1 MGATNIDLSNII
13 DPSLLQAQVQQA
25 GLDSSTETLGV
36 GPNATTGSTLL
47 NTEVV
52 DAEGAN
58 NETIDTSSLASS
70 QDLNI
75 DTSLLSKTSD
85 QSSDTTSDDNI
96 SSATDSASID
106 VESVTP
112 DFVTDQWRS
121 DNWRFN
127 TNNSSWQENA
137 DGTYTQTMLINLG
150 AYGISGD
157 MGGVSE
163 PIDVQYKWDAD
174 GNFIGLA
181 DGTEQAKVTDSESDE
196 TEDLDL
202 DNTED
207 LDLDEISTINTE
219 PIELDDGNFAYGFD
233 ANQDGEID
241 TYRITDSAGIE
252 LETIS
257 SDVFTGTGYVSGSE
271 TQTGTVGADDASTD
285 AMYLGLVDSIKA
297 GLEKDEDYATGVWLT
312 GSTDEDGDGIP
323 DGILVTGLSAD
334 NISEHTFADGSKGFK
349 YSIEIPSSWITG
361 QATSTSIYFN
371 ENGQVVGQDGKGYEG
386 MELKTTVKTDGD
398 SGSDSDNT
406 TDLDSETYEAI
417 KTTLNEILVD
427 TGSDVTDDFIS
438 LYDEISGLFATGDDG
453 VLTADDQQQLLA
465 FFNTMIDQGTDTGVI
480 LSSKTMTDYF
490 NLVKEYTG
498 QYNGVISE
506 ADLDTFLAD
515 WLAESKLFVSGL
527 DNSQKWSLENITDHS
542 QYENLQNLIELV
554 YGEGRTLTAEEAMRY
569 LTDYSWKSEG
579 KGWLYGVGGDSIADI
594 ELSVTNFLV
603 GQMVLNAEGTDQ
615 EYVTSFWLSNEDL
628 DLEAYGLTVEMIA
641 EAWGM
646 TPEQLKINTAKAK
659 KDKNK
664 KKSTGSFF
672 APKDV
677 VRIGDEDPGS
687 SPQTITGKGGRSRTK
702 PNTLL
707 GGSVMTST
715 LTGSN

>member
-1 MGATNIDLSNII
+1 MSTTALGIDLTDI
-13 DPSLLQAQVQQA
+13 DPNLLSQAQA
-25 GLDSSTETLGV
+25 STTAQFGD
-36 GPNATTGSTLL
+36 GGGATTGATLL

-52 DAEGAN
+52 DTESDNEDDNTITTAN
-58 NETIDTSSLASS
+58 LKTDDSNTT
-70 QDLNI
+70 
-75 DTSLLSKTSD
+75 LLSQTSD
-85 QSSDTTSDDNI
+85 QSSDTASDANLSDAD
-96 SSATDSASID
+96 SSLDID

-112 DFVTDQWRS
+112 DFINSEDWQSTG
-121 DNWRFN
+121 FGEEF
-127 TNNSSWQENA
+127 SSWTENE
-137 DGTYTQTMLINLG
+137 DGTWTQTLNIGSMDIFGSDPNNETT
-150 AYGISGD
+150 
-157 MGGVSE
+157 VN
-163 PIDVQYKWDAD
+163 YKYDAD
-174 GNFIGLA
+174 GKFLGLA
-181 DGTEQAKVTDSESDE
+181 DGTEVAKVVTENQSDE
-196 TEDLDL
+196 SEDEDL

-207 LDLDEISTINTE
+207 LDLDNTSTINTE
-219 PIELDDGNFAYGFD
+219 PIELDDGNFAYAFD
-233 ANQDGEID
+233 SDGDGEID

-257 SDVFTGTGYVSGSE
+257 SDEFTGTGYVSGSE

-386 MELKTTVKTDGD
+386 MDLKTTVKTD
-398 SGSDSDNT
+398 SDSDTENT
-406 TDLDSETYEAI
+406 TDLDTETLDAI
-417 KTTLNEILVD
+417 RTTLNEILVD
-427 TGSDVTDDFIS
+427 TGSDVTNEFAE
-438 LYDEISGLFATGDDG
+438 LYNEISGLFATGDDG
-453 VLTADDQQQLLA
+453 VLTADDEQQLLA

-515 WLAESKLFVSGL
+515 WLSESKLFVSGL
-527 DNSQKWSLENITDHS
+527 DNSQKWSLDNITDHG

-594 ELSVTNFLV
+594 DLSVTNFLV

-615 EYVTSFWLSNEDL
+615 EYVTSFWLSNDDL
-628 DLEAYGLTVEMIA
+628 DLEAYGLTLDMIA
-641 EAWGM
+641 EAWG
-646 TPEQLKINTAKAK
+646 TTVEELKVNTAKAK

-664 KKSTGSFF
+664 KKSTGTFF

-677 VRIGDEDPGS
+677 VRIGDEDAGS
-687 SPQTITGKGGRSRTK
+687 SPQTITGRGGRSKTK
-702 PNTLL
+702 PTTLL

>member
-36 GPNATTGSTLL
+36 GPNATTGATLL

-75 DTSLLSKTSD
+75 NTSLLSQTSD
-85 QSSDTTSDDNI
+85 QSSDQASGDNI
-96 SSATDSASID
+96 STATDSASID

-112 DFVTDQWRS
+112 DFITDQWRS
-121 DNWRFN
+121 DNIGFGG
-127 TNNSSWQENA
+127 NNSTWQENA
-137 DGTYTQTMLINLG
+137 DGTFTQTMLIDTG
-150 AYGISGD
+150 AFGITGD
-157 MGGVSE
+157 IGGISE

-202 DNTED
+202 DGTED
-207 LDLDEISTINTE
+207 LDLDNISTINTE
-219 PIELDDGNFAYGFD
+219 PIELDDGNFAYAFD
-233 ANQDGEID
+233 SDGNGEID

-257 SDVFTGTGYVSGSE
+257 SDQFTGTGYVSGSE
-271 TQTGTVGADDASTD
+271 EQTTVVTADDASTD

-297 GLEKDEDYATGVWLT
+297 GLEKDEDYLTGVWLT

-349 YSIEIPSSWITG
+349 YSIEIPGSWITG

-386 MELKTTVKTDGD
+386 MDLKTTVKTDGD
-398 SGSDSDNT
+398 SDSDNT
-406 TDLDSETYEAI
+406 SDLDSETLDAI
-417 KTTLNEILVD
+417 RTTLNEILVD
-427 TGSDVTDDFIS
+427 TGSDVTDEFAS
-438 LYDEISGLFATGDDG
+438 LYNEISGLFATGDDG
-453 VLTADDQQQLLA
+453 VLTADDEQQLLA

-527 DNSQKWSLENITDHS
+527 DNSQKWSLDNITEHS
-542 QYENLQNLIELV
+542 QYEDLQNLIELV

-569 LTDYSWKSEG
+569 LTDYSWKSESE
-579 KGWLYGVGGDSIADI
+579 GWLYGVGGEGIRDN
-594 ELSVTNFLV
+594 ELDVTNFLV
-603 GQMVLNAEGTDQ
+603 QQMVLNARGTDQ

-646 TPEQLKINTAKAK
+646 TPEELKLNTAKAK

-664 KKSTGSFF
+664 KKSTGTFF

-677 VRIGDEDPGS
+677 VRIGDEDAGS
-687 SPQTITGKGGRSRTK
+687 SPQTITGRGGRSKTK
-702 PNTLL
+702 PTTLL

>member
-1 MGATNIDLSNII
+1 MSTTALGIDLTDI
-13 DPSLLQAQVQQA
+13 DPNLLSQAQA
-25 GLDSSTETLGV
+25 STTAQFGD
-36 GPNATTGSTLL
+36 GGGATTGATLL

-52 DAEGAN
+52 DTESDNEDDNTITTAN
-58 NETIDTSSLASS
+58 LKTSDS
-70 QDLNI
+70 N
-75 DTSLLSKTSD
+75 TTLLSQTSD
-85 QSSDTTSDDNI
+85 QSSDTASDANLSDAD
-96 SSATDSASID
+96 SSLDID

-112 DFVTDQWRS
+112 DFIKSEDWQSTG
-121 DNWRFN
+121 FGEEF
-127 TNNSSWQENA
+127 SSWTENE
-137 DGTYTQTMLINLG
+137 DGTWTQTLNIGSMDIFGSDPNNETT
-150 AYGISGD
+150 
-157 MGGVSE
+157 VN
-163 PIDVQYKWDAD
+163 YKYDAD
-174 GNFIGLA
+174 GKFLGLA
-181 DGTEQAKVTDSESDE
+181 DGTEVAKVKTENQSDGSEDE
-196 TEDLDL
+196 DL

-207 LDLDEISTINTE
+207 LDLDNTSTINTE

-233 ANQDGEID
+233 SDQDGEID

-257 SDVFTGTGYVSGSE
+257 SDQFTGTGYVSGSE

-297 GLEKDEDYATGVWLT
+297 GLEKDEDYLTGVWLT

-349 YSIEIPSSWITG
+349 YSIEIPGSWITG

-417 KTTLNEILVD
+417 KATLNEMLVD

-438 LYDEISGLFATGDDG
+438 LYNEISGLFATGDDG

-527 DNSQKWSLENITDHS
+527 DNSQKWSLDNITEHS
-542 QYENLQNLIELV
+542 QYEDLQNLIELV

-569 LTDYSWKSEG
+569 LTDYSWKSESE
-579 KGWLYGVGGDSIADI
+579 GWLYGVGGEGIRDN
-594 ELSVTNFLV
+594 ELDVTNFLV
-603 GQMVLNAEGTDQ
+603 QQMVLNARGTDQ

-646 TPEQLKINTAKAK
+646 TPEELKLNTAKAK

-664 KKSTGSFF
+664 KKSTGTFF

-677 VRIGDEDPGS
+677 VRIGDEDAGS
-687 SPQTITGKGGRSRTK
+687 SPQTITGRGGRSKTK
-702 PNTLL
+702 PTTLL

>member
-25 GLDSSTETLGV
+25 GLDSSTETLGA
-36 GPNATTGSTLL
+36 GPNATTGTTLL

-75 DTSLLSKTSD
+75 NTSLLSKTSD

-121 DNWRFN
+121 DNIGFGG
-127 TNNSSWQENA
+127 NNSIWQENA

-150 AYGISGD
+150 SFGLGGD

-174 GNFIGLA
+174 GNFLGLA
-181 DGTEQAKVTDSESDE
+181 DGTEQAIETDSQSDGSE
-196 TEDLDL
+196 GEDLDDTEDLDL
-202 DNTED
+202 DNT
-207 LDLDEISTINTE
+207 STINTE
-219 PIELDDGNFAYGFD
+219 PIELDDGNFAYAFD
-233 ANQDGEID
+233 SDGNGEID

-252 LETIS
+252 IETIS
-257 SDVFTGTGYVSGSE
+257 ADQFTGTGYVSGSE
-271 TQTGTVGADDASTD
+271 EQTTVVTADGASTD
-285 AMYLGLVDSIKA
+285 GSYLGIINPLPD
-297 GLEKDEDYATGVWLT
+297 DDVWKT
-312 GSTDEDGDGIP
+312 GSEDADGDGIP
-323 DGILVTGLSAD
+323 DGILKTGLSAD
-334 NISEHTFADGSKGFK
+334 QIQTHTFADGSEGF
-349 YSIEIPSSWITG
+349 IFTIDIPYNEITG
-361 QATSTSIYFN
+361 TNVTSFSMYWN
-371 ENGQVVGQDGKGYEG
+371 ENGQLVDSEGKGAEG
-386 MELKTTVKTDGD
+386 MTLSTTVKTDGD
-398 SGSDSDNT
+398 SDSDNT
-406 TDLDSETYEAI
+406 TDLDSETYDAI

-427 TGSDVTDDFIS
+427 TGSDVTDDFIL
-438 LYDEISGLFATGDDG
+438 LYNEISGLFATGDDG

-527 DNSQKWSLENITDHS
+527 DNSQKWSLDNITEHS
-542 QYENLQNLIELV
+542 QYEDLQNLIELV

-569 LTDYSWKSEG
+569 LTDYSWKSESE
-579 KGWLYGVGGDSIADI
+579 GWLYGVGGEGIGDN

-603 GQMVLNAEGTDQ
+603 QQMVLNARGTDQ

-646 TPEQLKINTAKAK
+646 TPEELKINTAKAK

-702 PNTLL
+702 PTTLL

>member
-1 MGATNIDLSNII
+1 MSTTALGIDLTDI
-13 DPSLLQAQVQQA
+13 DPNLLSQAQA
-25 GLDSSTETLGV
+25 STTAQFGD
-36 GPNATTGSTLL
+36 GGGATTGATLL

-52 DAEGAN
+52 DTESDNEDDNTITTAN
-58 NETIDTSSLASS
+58 LKTSDS
-70 QDLNI
+70 N
-75 DTSLLSKTSD
+75 TTLLSQTSD
-85 QSSDTTSDDNI
+85 QSSDTASDANLSDAD
-96 SSATDSASID
+96 SSLDID

-112 DFVTDQWRS
+112 DFIKSEDWQSTG
-121 DNWRFN
+121 FGEEF
-127 TNNSSWQENA
+127 SSWTENE
-137 DGTYTQTMLINLG
+137 DGTWTQTLNIGSMDIFGYDPNNETT
-150 AYGISGD
+150 
-157 MGGVSE
+157 VN
-163 PIDVQYKWDAD
+163 YKYDAD
-174 GNFIGLA
+174 GKFLGLA
-181 DGTEQAKVTDSESDE
+181 DGTEVAKVKTENQSDGSEDE
-196 TEDLDL
+196 DL

-207 LDLDEISTINTE
+207 LDLDNTSTINTE

-233 ANQDGEID
+233 SDQDGEID

-257 SDVFTGTGYVSGSE
+257 SDQFTGTGYVSGSE

-297 GLEKDEDYATGVWLT
+297 GLEKDEDYLTGVWLT

-349 YSIEIPSSWITG
+349 YSIEIPGSWITG

-417 KTTLNEILVD
+417 KATLNEMLVD

-438 LYDEISGLFATGDDG
+438 LYNEISGLFATGDDG

-527 DNSQKWSLENITDHS
+527 DNSQKWSLDNITEHS
-542 QYENLQNLIELV
+542 QYEDLQNLIELV

-569 LTDYSWKSEG
+569 LTDYSWKSESE
-579 KGWLYGVGGDSIADI
+579 GWLYGVGGEGIGDN
-594 ELSVTNFLV
+594 ELDVTNFLV
-603 GQMVLNAEGTDQ
+603 QQMVLNARGTDQ

-646 TPEQLKINTAKAK
+646 TPEELKLNTAKAK
-659 KDKNK
+659 KDANK
-664 KKSTGSFF
+664 KKSTGTFF

-687 SPQTITGKGGRSRTK
+687 SPQTVTGKGGRSRTK

>member
-1 MGATNIDLSNII
+1 MSTTALGIDLTDI
-13 DPSLLQAQVQQA
+13 DPNLLSQAQA
-25 GLDSSTETLGV
+25 STTAQFGD
-36 GPNATTGSTLL
+36 GGGATTGATLL

-52 DAEGAN
+52 DTESDNEDDNTITTAN
-58 NETIDTSSLASS
+58 LKTSDS
-70 QDLNI
+70 N
-75 DTSLLSKTSD
+75 TTLLSQTSD
-85 QSSDTTSDDNI
+85 QSSDTASDANLSDAD
-96 SSATDSASID
+96 SSLDID

-112 DFVTDQWRS
+112 DFINSEEWQSTG
-121 DNWRFN
+121 FGEEF
-127 TNNSSWQENA
+127 SSWTENE
-137 DGTYTQTMLINLG
+137 DGTWTQTLNIGSM
-150 AYGISGD
+150 D
-157 MGGVSE
+157 FFGGGQNNETTVN
-163 PIDVQYKWDAD
+163 YKYDAD
-174 GNFIGLA
+174 GKFLGLA
-181 DGTEQAKVTDSESDE
+181 DGTEVAKVE
-196 TEDLDL
+196 TENQSDGSEDEDL

-207 LDLDEISTINTE
+207 LDLDNTSTINTE
-219 PIELDDGNFAYGFD
+219 PIELDDGNFAYAFD
-233 ANQDGEID
+233 SDGNGEID

-257 SDVFTGTGYVSGSE
+257 ADEFTGTGYVSGSE

-285 AMYLGLVDSIKA
+285 ATYLSLVNSIKS
-297 GLEKDEDYATGVWLT
+297 GLEKDEDYLTGAWLT

-334 NISEHTFADGSKGFK
+334 DISEHTFADGSKGFK
-349 YSIEIPSSWITG
+349 YSIDIPGSFITS
-361 QATSTSIYFN
+361 ATTTSLYFN
-371 ENGQVVGQDGKGYEG
+371 ENGQLVGQDGKGYEG

-398 SGSDSDNT
+398 SDSDSDNT

-438 LYDEISGLFATGDDG
+438 LYNEISGLFATGDDG

-465 FFNTMIDQGTDTGVI
+465 FFNTMIEQGTDTGVI

-527 DNSQKWSLENITDHS
+527 DNSQKWSLDNITEHS
-542 QYENLQNLIELV
+542 QYEDLQNLIELV

-569 LTDYSWKSEG
+569 LTDYSWKSETE
-579 KGWLYGVGGDSIADI
+579 GWLYGVGGEGIGDN

-603 GQMVLNAEGTDQ
+603 QQMVLNARGTDQ

-646 TPEQLKINTAKAK
+646 TPEELKLNTAKAK

-664 KKSTGSFF
+664 KKSTGTFF

-677 VRIGDEDPGS
+677 VRIGDEDAGS
-687 SPQTITGKGGRSRTK
+687 SPQTITGRGGRSKTK
-702 PNTLL
+702 PTTLL

>member
-1 MGATNIDLSNII
+1 MSTTGLGIDYI
-13 DPSLLQAQVQQA
+13 DPNLLAQATVNADGGTSLATTGTSLLNADVVDTEGA
-25 GLDSSTETLGV
+25 NTDSSTV
-36 GPNATTGSTLL
+36 
-47 NTEVV
+47 
-52 DAEGAN
+52 
-58 NETIDTSSLASS
+58 DTSGTE
-70 QDLNI
+70 DI
-75 DTSLLSKTSD
+75 TTDTSLLSKTSTD
-85 QSSDTTSDDNI
+85 TQSTTDV
-96 SSATDSASID
+96 SSTDID

-112 DFVTDQWRS
+112 GFTLDDDWQSTNFSFSGS
-121 DNWRFN
+121 DS
-127 TNNSSWQENA
+127 TWQENE
-137 DGTYTQTMLINLG
+137 DGTFTQSLSFDLG
-150 AYGISGD
+150 LGSDFVGGGGSTIKYNWSSDGD
-157 MGGVSE
+157 FLGLSDGSE
-163 PIDVQYKWDAD
+163 IAKTKEKEDAD
-174 GNFIGLA
+174 
-181 DGTEQAKVTDSESDE
+181 TEDDPSVV
-196 TEDLDL
+196 DLDL
-202 DNTED
+202 DKGDDPDSE
-207 LDLDEISTINTE
+207 STINTE
-219 PIELDDGNFAYGFD
+219 PITLDDGNFAYAFD
-233 ANQDGEID
+233 SDGDGEID

-257 SDVFTGTGYVSGSE
+257 SDEFTGTGYVSGSE
-271 TQTGTVGADDASTD
+271 EQTTVVTADDTSTD

-334 NISEHTFADGSKGFK
+334 NISEHTFADGSKGFI
-349 YSIEIPSSWITG
+349 YSIDVPGSWLTG
-361 QATSTSIYFN
+361 EATTTSIYFN

-386 MELKTTVKTDGD
+386 MELVTSVKKTD
-398 SGSDSDNT
+398 SDSDTENT
-406 TDLDSETYEAI
+406 TDLDSETLDAI
-417 KTTLNEILVD
+417 RTTLNEILVD

-438 LYDEISGLFATGDDG
+438 LYSEISGLFATGDDG

-515 WLAESKLFVSGL
+515 WLAESVLFVSGL
-527 DNSQKWSLENITDHS
+527 DNSQKWSLDNISDHS
-542 QYENLQNLIELV
+542 QYGNLQNLLELI
-554 YGEGRTLTAEEAMRY
+554 YGEGRTLTSEEAMRY
-569 LTDYSWKSEG
+569 LTNYSWKSG
-579 KGWLYGVGGDSIADI
+579 DSWLYGVGGEDIANQ
-594 ELSVTNFLV
+594 ELGVTNFLV
-603 GQMVLNAEGTDQ
+603 QQLVLNATGTDQ
-615 EYVTSFWLSNEDL
+615 EYVLSYWLSNDDL
-628 DLEAYGLTVEMIA
+628 DLSKYGLTVEMIA

-646 TPEQLKINTAKAK
+646 TSEQLAINTAKAK

-664 KKSTGSFF
+664 TKSTGTFF

-687 SPQTITGKGGRSRTK
+687 SPQTITGRGGRSKTK
-702 PNTLL
+702 PKTLL

>member
-1 MGATNIDLSNII
+1 MSTTALGIDLTDI
-13 DPSLLQAQVQQA
+13 DPNLLSQAQA
-25 GLDSSTETLGV
+25 STTAQFGD
-36 GPNATTGSTLL
+36 GGGATTGATLL

-52 DAEGAN
+52 DTESDNEDDNTITTAN
-58 NETIDTSSLASS
+58 LKTSDS
-70 QDLNI
+70 N
-75 DTSLLSKTSD
+75 TTLLSQTSD
-85 QSSDTTSDDNI
+85 QSSDTASDANLSDAD
-96 SSATDSASID
+96 SSLDID

-112 DFVTDQWRS
+112 DFIKSEDWQSTG
-121 DNWRFN
+121 FGEEF
-127 TNNSSWQENA
+127 SSWTENE
-137 DGTYTQTMLINLG
+137 DGTWTQTLNIGSMDIFGSDPNNETT
-150 AYGISGD
+150 
-157 MGGVSE
+157 VN
-163 PIDVQYKWDAD
+163 YKYDAD
-174 GNFIGLA
+174 GKFLGLA
-181 DGTEQAKVTDSESDE
+181 DGTEVAKVKTENQSDGSEDE
-196 TEDLDL
+196 DL

-207 LDLDEISTINTE
+207 LDLDNTSTINTE

-233 ANQDGEID
+233 SDQDGEID

-257 SDVFTGTGYVSGSE
+257 SDQFTGTGYVSGSE

-297 GLEKDEDYATGVWLT
+297 GLEKDEDYLTGVWLT

-349 YSIEIPSSWITG
+349 YSIEIPGSWITG

-398 SGSDSDNT
+398 SDSDNT

-417 KTTLNEILVD
+417 KTTLNEMLVD

-438 LYDEISGLFATGDDG
+438 LYNEISGLFATGDDG

-527 DNSQKWSLENITDHS
+527 DNSQKWSLDNITEHS
-542 QYENLQNLIELV
+542 QYEDLQNLIELV

-569 LTDYSWKSEG
+569 LTDYSWKSESE
-579 KGWLYGVGGDSIADI
+579 GWLYGVGGEGIRDN
-594 ELSVTNFLV
+594 ELDVTNFLV
-603 GQMVLNAEGTDQ
+603 QQMVLNARGTDQ

-646 TPEQLKINTAKAK
+646 TPEELKLNTAKAK

-664 KKSTGSFF
+664 KKSTGTFF

-677 VRIGDEDPGS
+677 VRIGDEDAGS
-687 SPQTITGKGGRSRTK
+687 SPQTITGRGGRSKTK
-702 PNTLL
+702 PTTLL

>member
-25 GLDSSTETLGV
+25 GLDSSTETLGA
-36 GPNATTGSTLL
+36 GPNATTGTTLL

-75 DTSLLSKTSD
+75 NTSLLSKTSD

-121 DNWRFN
+121 DNIGFGG
-127 TNNSSWQENA
+127 NNSIWQENA

-150 AYGISGD
+150 SFGLGGD

-174 GNFIGLA
+174 GNFLGLA
-181 DGTEQAKVTDSESDE
+181 DGTEQAKTDSQSDGSE
-196 TEDLDL
+196 GEDLDDTEDLDL
-202 DNTED
+202 DS
-207 LDLDEISTINTE
+207 ISTINTE
-219 PIELDDGNFAYGFD
+219 PIELDDGNFAYAFD
-233 ANQDGEID
+233 SDGNGEID

-252 LETIS
+252 IETIS
-257 SDVFTGTGYVSGSE
+257 ADQFTGTGYVSGSE
-271 TQTGTVGADDASTD
+271 EQTTVVTADGASTD
-285 AMYLGLVDSIKA
+285 GSYLGIINPLPD
-297 GLEKDEDYATGVWLT
+297 DDVWKT
-312 GSTDEDGDGIP
+312 GSEDADGDGIP
-323 DGILVTGLSAD
+323 DGILKTGLSAD
-334 NISEHTFADGSKGFK
+334 QIQTHTFADGSEGF
-349 YSIEIPSSWITG
+349 IFTIDIPYNEITG
-361 QATSTSIYFN
+361 TNVTSFSMYWN
-371 ENGQVVGQDGKGYEG
+371 ENGQLVDSEGKGAEG
-386 MELKTTVKTDGD
+386 MTLSTTVKTDGD
-398 SGSDSDNT
+398 SDSDNT
-406 TDLDSETYEAI
+406 TDLDSETYDAI

-427 TGSDVTDDFIS
+427 TGSDVTDDFIL
-438 LYDEISGLFATGDDG
+438 LYNEISGLFATGDDG

-515 WLAESKLFVSGL
+515 WLSESKLFVSGL
-527 DNSQKWSLENITDHS
+527 DNSQKWSLDNITEHS
-542 QYENLQNLIELV
+542 QYEDLQNLIELV

-569 LTDYSWKSEG
+569 LTDYSWKSESE
-579 KGWLYGVGGDSIADI
+579 GWLYGVGGEGIGDN

-603 GQMVLNAEGTDQ
+603 QQMVLNARGTDQ

-646 TPEQLKINTAKAK
+646 TPEELKINTAKAK

-702 PNTLL
+702 PTTLL